1 MFGVGIKIR
10 IKNKIKRTPPVTGTI
25 RNRRLPRHS
34 APATRH
40 S

>member
-1 MFGVGIKIR
+1 MFGVGIK
-10 IKNKIKRTPPVTGTI
+10 IKNKIKRTPSVTGTI